1 MLNYQMVSPMRPQ
14 ILDDFG
20 MFSINFI
27 NHLIL
32 GVTNFDPYS
41 THFKKTKLVFFG
53 GLETTTMCGFRQANI
68 RFFATQTWFEAT
80 NMWIVWK
87 MTSRTKQ
94 WKFKHRYLVLK
105 LKSEDWTA
113 TVCFFPFQ
121 LSDTKILSSSRWK
134 AVQPEAQ
141 PSGSHNIPAS
151 WDLSM
156 LEM

>member
-1 MLNYQMVSPMRPQ
+1 MVSPMRPQ

-53 GLETTTMCGFRQANI
+53 GLETTTMCVFRQANI

-80 NMWIVWK
+80 NMWIV
-87 MTSRTKQ
+87 
-94 WKFKHRYLVLK
+94 
-105 LKSEDWTA
+105 
-113 TVCFFPFQ
+113 
-121 LSDTKILSSSRWK
+121 
-134 AVQPEAQ
+134 
-141 PSGSHNIPAS
+141 
-151 WDLSM
+151 
-156 LEM
+156 